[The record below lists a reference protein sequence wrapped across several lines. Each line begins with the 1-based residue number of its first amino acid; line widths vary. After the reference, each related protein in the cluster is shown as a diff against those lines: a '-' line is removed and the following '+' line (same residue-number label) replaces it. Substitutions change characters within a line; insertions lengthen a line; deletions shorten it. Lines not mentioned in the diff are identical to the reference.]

1 MIYIACTLSIEDI
14 MRDILIE
21 LSMMLVLFLLFFS
34 LWVRYLLLMMLHLI

>member
-1 MIYIACTLSIEDI
+1 
-14 MRDILIE
+14 MRDMLIE